1 MSKIKRLISVSD
13 MICDALLS
21 LIEKGRPYA
30 EISIQDI
37 VDEAGVCRSSFYR
50 NYKSKDDIFQKRF
63 REICEGKARSSKEGT
78 AKAGAA
84 KEGTAKARSSKGTAV
99 PKDPPYPSP
108 HLDFFEIF
116 RAACFEF
123 SQHRRF
129 FRCYYT
135 ADARSY
141 FDTITRHVIATNAPV
156 PGASVPP
163 EDYYTYACRAWIGI
177 GVITEWFLRDCDIP
191 VDELVE
197 IVKRHKL

>member
-21 LIEKGRPYA
+21 LIEKGQPYA

-63 REICEGKARSSKEGT
+63 LEICEGKAGT
-78 AKAGAA
+78 PKPQSAKPAA
-84 KEGTAKARSSKGTAV
+84 DEDSV
-99 PKDPPYPSP
+99 

-116 RAACFEF
+116 RAVCHEF

-177 GVITEWFLRDCDIP
+177 GVITEWFLRDCDIS